1 MTDHRGGW
9 VGQGVQNKSLVQD
22 GSVYILCAVT
32 INVFSSHQPKKPI
45 SSHLKQA
52 AVSHELKRWCM
63 SLLKDMNTPKKA
75 QYYKLLPSPSVERSG
90 ADADLESLPLL
101 SVVSGDSSTSL
112 ATYVNIVP
120 SESSGH
126 NLGGLGQEQ
135 LRGRTY
141 FEMRVDRSP
150 GMSTNSSSC

>member
-1 MTDHRGGW
+1 
-9 VGQGVQNKSLVQD
+9 
-22 GSVYILCAVT
+22 
-32 INVFSSHQPKKPI
+32 
-45 SSHLKQA
+45 
-52 AVSHELKRWCM
+52 M

-101 SVVSGDSSTSL
+101 PVVSGDSSTSL

-126 NLGGLGQEQ
+126 DLGGLGQER
-135 LRGRTY
+135 LRGGTY

-150 GMSTNSSSC
+150 GTSTNSSSYSVTAYN